1 MSNEELYKLVL
12 EHFENVD
19 KLAELLEEV
28 ALKLKEMD
36 LRLNVLEGK
45 KPTNDNKDDRE
56 WMSVLA

>member
-56 WMSVLA
+56 

>member
-19 KLAELLEEV
+19 KLGELLEEV

-45 KPTNDNKDDRE
+45 KPTNDNKDDCE